1 MGDTS
6 DTGAKTQSEEN
17 RDCINELIRLYGM
30 DVSSV
35 LSGFNFMANGELSK
49 PTLLFLKHYN
59 EIMRFNNILNNIQK
73 ELNKNKGN
81 LFLMV
86 YASNSDYPPFAMF
99 KVGYLGSFDPK
110 KDYPVKYSI
119 NSGVSQ
125 ILIPVKKYV
134 NLAADLK
141 KVPMEEG
148 SNPSL
153 VSIDS
158 KVLESYNNPI
168 VFLPRSPEVVDET
181 FLMSFDPDL
190 IKYGLNSGILAF
202 HEMIE
207 DNFNN
212 KKFFKDVTKA
222 DRKEGIANG
231 EEILKG
237 YGLVDT

>member
-1 MGDTS
+1 MGDIC
-6 DTGAKTQSEEN
+6 DTGGKTQTEEN
-17 RDCINELIRLYGM
+17 RDRIKDLMRLYGI
-30 DVSSV
+30 DVNSV
-35 LSGFNFMANGELSK
+35 LHMFNFMANGELSK
-49 PTLLFLKHYN
+49 EALFFNLKYK
-59 EIMRFNNILNNIQK
+59 EIMQFNIILNNIQDG
-73 ELNKNKGN
+73 LNKNKGN

-86 YASNSDYPPFAMF
+86 YASNSDFPPLTMF

-141 KVPMEEG
+141 KVPMEEE
-148 SNPSL
+148 SDPNL

-168 VFLPRSPEVVDET
+168 VFLPCSPEVVDET
-181 FLMSFDPDL
+181 FLMSLDPAL
-190 IKYGLNSGILAF
+190 IKYGLYSGILAF

-207 DNFNN
+207 DKFNN
-212 KKFFKDVTKA
+212 EKFFKDIA
-222 DRKEGIANG
+222 DRKEGIAKG

-237 YGLVDT
+237 YGLLD